1 MNSDKAKAVEQ
12 WKKAREMGKKSE
24 VLDKK
29 IASEAYIE
37 DKNAK

>member
-1 MNSDKAKAVEQ
+1 
-12 WKKAREMGKKSE
+12 MGKKSE